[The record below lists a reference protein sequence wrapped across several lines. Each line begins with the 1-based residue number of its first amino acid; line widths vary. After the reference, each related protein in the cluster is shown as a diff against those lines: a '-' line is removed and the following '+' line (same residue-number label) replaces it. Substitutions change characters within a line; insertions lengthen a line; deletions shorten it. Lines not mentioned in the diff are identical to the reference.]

1 MIGTIEKIK
10 NSVLL
15 KCSTLNDE
23 IISKTLVD
31 VINTRIYRFSEEMVS
46 LVGGALEEDALR
58 DKTAEI
64 IKTPIIK
71 KIKRK
76 LFIDSLALQITNDT
90 FIEDY
95 ANEKIK
101 MDKLKKTYIKELE
114 NNKSSNQLNMTEDL
128 NLSEIINDLRIYV
141 DKEIIPKI
149 EENKFMSDAAKKLVS
164 DLKDNLEKD
173 LKQMI
178 SDADNNYLNILVI
191 ELEKEIKPERDFI
204 FTYSGI
210 DLLTKRYL
218 IQDYNRKP
226 LELPQQMFMGIA
238 MHLAIPEEKQNRL
251 MWAKKFYD
259 VLSSLKATMATPT
272 MSNARKPFYQL
283 SSCFIDTVE
292 DSLKGIY
299 KSLDNFAEVSKF
311 GGGMGIYI
319 GKIRAIGSTIRGFKG
334 ASGGV
339 IPWIKL
345 FNDTAVAVDQLGVR
359 NGSVAIWLDAWHKE
373 VPEFLQLRTNNGD
386 DRKKAHDVFPGLCY
400 PDLFWRLAEE
410 DIDANWYMMCPH
422 EIKNVKGYSLEDFY
436 GEEWEKRYYDCVND
450 ERIDKRIMSVKDIVR
465 LIIKS
470 VAETGTPFAFYRD
483 TANKMNPNK
492 HAGMIYSSN
501 LCTEIMQNMSPMDIQ
516 TTEVINE
523 NGDSIIVEKTKAGDF
538 VVCNLSS
545 IVLGNVNVN
554 NDKEIEYV
562 IETQIRAMDNVI
574 DLNYYS
580 VPFAEVTN
588 KKYRAIGLGTSGY
601 HHMLANNKIHWNEE
615 KHLEFTDE
623 VYEKINYYA
632 INASMKIAK
641 EKGKYSCF
649 EGSDWH
655 NGNYFDLRNYTSE
668 KWNKLKDDV
677 KKYGLRNGYLFA
689 VAPNGSTATIAGT
702 SEGVDP
708 VMARFW
714 LEEKKGSIVPKTAPN
729 LSWDNFWYYNS
740 AYNANQQLCV
750 KINGIRQRH
759 IDQGQSFNL
768 YITTEYTMR
777 QIMNLYISACKCGV
791 KSIYYVRSKSL
802 EIEECES
809 CSA

>member
-1 MIGTIEKIK
+1 MINLDNICQ
-10 NSVLL
+10 NAV
-15 KCSTLNDE
+15 NE
-23 IISKTLVD
+23 IDDFQGI
-31 VINTRIYRFSEEMVS
+31 
-46 LVGGALEEDALR
+46 
-58 DKTAEI
+58 
-64 IKTPIIK
+64 
-71 KIKRK
+71 
-76 LFIDSLALQITNDT
+76 
-90 FIEDY
+90 
-95 ANEKIK
+95 
-101 MDKLKKTYIKELE
+101 YIKEKLVERCKNIVRESMDMNGVRDSVIQAALELTTEQEPKWQYIASKLYMNRLYDEVKLNRGNEFEENPYKGFYEFIKEMTDKKLYGKYILE
-114 NNKSSNQLNMTEDL
+114 NYTE
-128 NLSEIINDLRIYV
+128 NEIN
-141 DKEIIPKI
+141 
-149 EENKFMSDAAKKLVS
+149 
-164 DLKDNLEKD
+164 
-173 LKQMI
+173 
-178 SDADNNYLNILVI
+178 
-191 ELEKEIKPERDFI
+191 ELEKEIRPERDFI

-210 DLLTKRYL
+210 DLLAKRYL
-218 IQDYNRKP
+218 IQNYDRKP

-238 MHLAIPEEKQNRL
+238 MHLAIPEKQENRV
-251 MWAKKFYD
+251 MWAKRFYD

-311 GGGMGIYI
+311 GGGMGIYL
-319 GKIRAIGSTIRGFKG
+319 GKIRAIGSAIRGFKG

-359 NGSVAIWLDAWHKE
+359 SGSVAIWLDAWHKE

-386 DRKKAHDVFPGLCY
+386 DRKKAHDIFPGLCY

-410 DIDANWYMMCPH
+410 DINANWYMMCPH
-422 EIKNVKGYSLEDFY
+422 EIKTIKGYSLEDFY
-436 GEEWEKRYYDCVND
+436 GEEWEHRYYDCVND
-450 ERIDKRIMSVKDIVR
+450 ERIDKRVMSVKDIVR

-470 VAETGTPFAFYRD
+470 AAETGTPFAFYRD
-483 TANKMNPNK
+483 IVNKMNPNK
-492 HAGMIYSSN
+492 HNGMIYSSN

-516 TTEVINE
+516 ETTICDE
-523 NGDSIIVEKTKAGDF
+523 NGDTVIIEKTKAGDF

-545 IVLGNVNVN
+545 IVLGNIDVKS
-554 NDKEIEYV
+554 DKEIEYIV
-562 IETQIRAMDNVI
+562 ETQIRAMDNVI

-601 HHMLANNKIHWNEE
+601 HHMLANNRIQWNDE
-615 KHLEFTDE
+615 KHLEFVDE

-632 INASMKIAK
+632 IKASMNIAK
-641 EKGKYSCF
+641 EKGQYSYF
-649 EGSDWH
+649 KNSDWD
-655 NGNYFDLRNYTSE
+655 NGNYFDLRNYNSE
-668 KWNKLKDDV
+668 KWDKLREDV
-677 KKYGLRNGYLFA
+677 KEYGLRNGYLFA

-729 LSWDNFWYYNS
+729 LSWENFWFYNS
-740 AYNANQQLCV
+740 AYNTDQNLSLR
-750 KINGIRQRH
+750 INGVRQRH

-768 YITTEYTMR
+768 YITTDYTMR
-777 QIMNLYISACKCGV
+777 QIMNLYITAYKCGV

-802 EIEECES
+802 EIAECES